1 MFIALRVS
9 RNPSNFKP
17 SPLLALELEPVRNHG
32 DEFTIRGLS
41 LGVGDG
47 VAEVLLE
54 EKSFIFIQKT
64 VTFQIILR
72 NTPKANFGG
81 GYRVVY
87 WLEPY
92 SLWACSHS
100 IIA

>member
-1 MFIALRVS
+1 MRVS

-32 DEFTIRGLS
+32 DEFRIRGLS

-54 EKSFIFIQKT
+54 EKSLIFNHKI
-64 VTFQIILR
+64 VIFEIFLR
-72 NTPKANFGG
+72 NTPNINFEGFIG
-81 GYRVVY
+81 LFMGLNLTVHGLVRIV
-87 WLEPY
+87 
-92 SLWACSHS
+92 S
-100 IIA
+100 